1 MIMAE
6 PNLVIVGVNHKTT
19 PVEIR
24 EQLAFTRG
32 KLEDSIEKLVS
43 FPEITENII
52 VSTCNRVEIY
62 ARVKDVDKGILLLKR
77 FICDYHGLALEELDP
92 HFYCYKNQETIEHL
106 FRVSSSL
113 DSMVL
118 GESQILGQVKD
129 AYNLARSMRSTGI
142 LLNQM
147 FEKAFNVAKKVREE
161 TGIAE
166 SAVSISSAAVE
177 LARKIF
183 EDLENRVVMLVGTG
197 EMAELA
203 AKHLISFGVKTI
215 YVVSRTYERAAGLAK
230 TLNGSALAFEDFAKE
245 LYRADIV
252 ISSTAAPK
260 FIIHKEMV
268 EKAIHQRKNRPMFF
282 IDIAVPRDIEP
293 EVNNL
298 ENVYLYDIDDLQKV
312 VGANMKERQKEAEY
326 ALQIVRDEALKFENW
341 IESLSAVPTI
351 VELRNRAEDIRRAE
365 TQKALGKLGHLSEE
379 DKSSIEYLTSS
390 IINKIL
396 HKPTVNLKEKTQSKE
411 GHIYLK
417 AIRHL
422 FHLDDK

>member
-1 MIMAE
+1 MAE
-6 PNLVIVGVNHKTT
+6 PNLVVVGVNHKTT

-43 FPEITENII
+43 YPEIIENII

-62 ARVKDVDKGILLLKR
+62 ARVRDVEMGIVLLKR
-77 FICDYHGLALEELDP
+77 FICDYHGLSLEELDEY
-92 HFYCYKNQETIEHL
+92 FYCYKNQETIEHL

-118 GESQILGQVKD
+118 GEAQILGQVKD
-129 AYNLARSMRSTGI
+129 AYNLARTMRSTGV
-142 LLNQM
+142 LLNQL
-147 FEKAFNVAKKVREE
+147 FEKAFKVAKQVREE
-161 TGIAE
+161 TGVAE

-203 AKHLISFGVKTI
+203 AKHLISYGVKTV

-230 TLNGSALAFEDFAKE
+230 TLNGSALAFDEFANE
-245 LYRADIV
+245 LHRADIV
-252 ISSTAAPK
+252 ISSTSSPK

-268 EKAIHQRKNRPMFF
+268 EKAIHQRKNKPMFF

-298 ENVYLYDIDDLQKV
+298 ENVYLYDIDDLQSV
-312 VGANMKERQKEAEY
+312 VNANMKERQKEADH
-326 ALQIVRDEALKFENW
+326 AMRIVRVEVTKFENW
-341 IESLSAVPTI
+341 IESLDAVPTI
-351 VELRNRAEDIRRAE
+351 IELRNRAEGIRKAE
-365 TQKALGKLGHLSEE
+365 TQKILGKLSHLSDD
-379 DKSSIEYLTSS
+379 DKNAIHYLTSS

-396 HKPTVNLKEKTQSKE
+396 HKPTVNLKKKTQSQE
-411 GHIYLK
+411 GHVYLK